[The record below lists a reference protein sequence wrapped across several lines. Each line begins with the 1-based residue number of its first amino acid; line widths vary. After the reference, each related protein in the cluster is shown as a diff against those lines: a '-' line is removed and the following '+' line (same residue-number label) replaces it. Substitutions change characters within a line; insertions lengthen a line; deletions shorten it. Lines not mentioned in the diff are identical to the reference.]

1 MSDYIVSARK
11 YRPDS
16 FETLIGQDTIA
27 RTLSNSIRRGQLA
40 HAYLFCGPR
49 GVGKTTT
56 ARIFAKMINCMNPGP
71 EMEPCGQCESCVS
84 FQEGRSYC
92 IHELDAASNNSVE
105 DIKTLME
112 QVQVPPQVGR
122 YSVYIID
129 EVHMLSQ
136 AAFNAFLK
144 TLEEPPA
151 HAIFILATTEK
162 HKILPTILSR
172 CQTYDF
178 NRISIPDMVRNL
190 RSIAT
195 KEGITIDD
203 ESLHVIASKA
213 DGAMRDALT
222 IFDQTVAFC
231 GTDVHYEDVIR
242 NLNVLDYEYSF
253 RMVDDFLGGNYG
265 DAFLTLDE
273 ILSKGFNALHFVG
286 SLSSHLRNLVVAK
299 TGGLEPLL
307 ELPESLKKRYAE
319 QASRCTHQFLY
330 DALGITTACET
341 AYKAAV
347 NPRLHIEFAL
357 MRLSYLVQKPAAEPK
372 PVAESPKPVVESPK
386 PSPKPA
392 VESPKPAVES
402 PKPAV
407 EAPAPQAAPR
417 RRTAKTGSALSMS
430 AIMDEKKEEEAP
442 AETVVQGTT
451 LPEDET
457 IRMQWKELAKQYTD
471 RPRLASMIANGKID
485 VREADGVK
493 IVDFFVLNEAQKQ
506 WVEEKLLRELE
517 NKIRE
522 MLSCPRVN
530 ILVEVTPVEESAE
543 KVPYMPE
550 EKAKDLMEKNPD
562 VRAFVADLGLDTK

>member
-1 MSDYIVSARK
+1 
-11 YRPDS
+11 
-16 FETLIGQDTIA
+16 
-27 RTLSNSIRRGQLA
+27 
-40 HAYLFCGPR
+40 
-49 GVGKTTT
+49 
-56 ARIFAKMINCMNPGP
+56 
-71 EMEPCGQCESCVS
+71 
-84 FQEGRSYC
+84 
-92 IHELDAASNNSVE
+92 
-105 DIKTLME
+105 
-112 QVQVPPQVGR
+112 
-122 YSVYIID
+122 
-129 EVHMLSQ
+129 
-136 AAFNAFLK
+136 
-144 TLEEPPA
+144 
-151 HAIFILATTEK
+151 
-162 HKILPTILSR
+162 
-172 CQTYDF
+172 
-178 NRISIPDMVRNL
+178 
-190 RSIAT
+190 
-195 KEGITIDD
+195 
-203 ESLHVIASKA
+203 
-213 DGAMRDALT
+213 
-222 IFDQTVAFC
+222 
-231 GTDVHYEDVIR
+231 
-242 NLNVLDYEYSF
+242 
-253 RMVDDFLGGNYG
+253 
-265 DAFLTLDE
+265 
-273 ILSKGFNALHFVG
+273 
-286 SLSSHLRNLVVAK
+286 
-299 TGGLEPLL
+299 
-307 ELPESLKKRYAE
+307 
-319 QASRCTHQFLY
+319 
-330 DALGITTACET
+330 
-341 AYKAAV
+341 
-347 NPRLHIEFAL
+347 

-392 VESPKPAVES
+392 VESPKPA
-402 PKPAV
+402 A